1 MAGREL
7 VLLVA
12 YKADNSANSPIS
24 VLRIFLLRLDGL
36 VLIPT
41 VMTYTIPP
49 PDPANPA
56 ASSTSSSNA
65 SNMRIDFVVTPVI
78 EPTQSDYLYLVCG
91 SELALF
97 SLSTGQRV
105 QPKMSDAD
113 KGFNFMMRGLVP
125 GTFPPWRFEVR
136 ARAGQAGAS
145 ELAGFFCWAGRQGRT
160 RTRPVVSVV
169 LTGGSM
175 APDTVPAVCDL
186 PALRCAATTAGWL
199 SSVPRCKRSA
209 SGTWRRRPRRRARG
223 RRRTSSCGR
232 TGGPCSWCWAGAAR
246 RWK

>member
-1 MAGREL
+1 M
-7 VLLVA
+7 LLVA

-49 PDPANPA
+49 PDLANPA
-56 ASSTSSSNA
+56 ASSSSSNA

-136 ARAGQAGAS
+136 AVQNRLGPQSLQASSVGRVGRAG
-145 ELAGFFCWAGRQGRT
+145 LLF
-160 RTRPVVSVV
+160 
-169 LTGGSM
+169 L
-175 APDTVPAVCDL
+175 
-186 PALRCAATTAGWL
+186 
-199 SSVPRCKRSA
+199 
-209 SGTWRRRPRRRARG
+209 
-223 RRRTSSCGR
+223 
-232 TGGPCSWCWAGAAR
+232 WC
-246 RWK
+246 